1 MGGGFQWSEIKKK
14 VKAAVIQVFPQF
26 TNIESLLEIYS
37 SLIKKKI
44 QESRQ
49 IVEQWLL
56 KYRSIF

>member
-37 SLIKKKI
+37 SLIKKI

-49 IVEQWLL
+49 IAEQWLL
-56 KYRSIF
+56 KNRSIF